1 MLLMNSTVGILTCTL
16 LRNKIKNK
24 QEFFILPDKYHH
36 HIYKGAK

>member
-1 MLLMNSTVGILTCTL
+1 MLLMNSTVGILTSTL

-24 QEFFILPDKYHH
+24 QEFFLPDKYHH